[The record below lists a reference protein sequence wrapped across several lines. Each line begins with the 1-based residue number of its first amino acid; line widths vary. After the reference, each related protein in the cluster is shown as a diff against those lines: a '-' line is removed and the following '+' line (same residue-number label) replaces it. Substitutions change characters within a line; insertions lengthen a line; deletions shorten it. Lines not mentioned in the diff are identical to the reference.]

1 MTSNGFG
8 STQPVADNSTA
19 AGRAEN
25 RRVEVFI
32 VPNAKMIDEAKQQAQ

>member
-1 MTSNGFG
+1 MESQGFG

-19 AGRAEN
+19 QGRAEN

-32 VPNAKMIDEAKQQAQ
+32 FPNAKMIKEAQEQAQ

>member
-1 MTSNGFG
+1 MSYEGFG
-8 STQPVADNSTA
+8 SKQPVADNSSV

-32 VPNAKMIDEAKQQAQ
+32 LPNAKMIKEAQDQAN